1 MKDPPKRKP
10 LPKPKKKPARP
21 AAESRPLTPREARER
36 ELQEKRKKLKKRLR
50 IGAGVA
56 AALLLLVWLGIQ
68 PIKGPLQFGVCRA
81 FLERELKFPQTLKMT
96 QVEVFDKSLRMYY
109 TYVDEFGSVKSEML
123 ECDFRPFNS
132 LAEISAIKRK
142 KGRNVEAIDPA
153 RVAAFNKTVP
163 AILAAKPDLVIPAQP
178 RKKDEMKALKRDD
191 Y

>member
-10 LPKPKKKPARP
+10 LPKPKKRAAPPPEDRVLTARDY
-21 AAESRPLTPREARER
+21 RER
-36 ELQEKRKKLKKRLR
+36 ELEEKRKKMKKRLR

-56 AALLLLVWLGIQ
+56 VAVLLLVVLGMQ

-132 LAEISAIKRK
+132 LAEVSAIKRK
-142 KGRNVEAIDPA
+142 KGRNVEIIDPA

-163 AILAAKPDLVIPAQP
+163 AIIAAKPNLIIPAQP
-178 RKKDEMKALKRDD
+178 RKKDEMKALKRED